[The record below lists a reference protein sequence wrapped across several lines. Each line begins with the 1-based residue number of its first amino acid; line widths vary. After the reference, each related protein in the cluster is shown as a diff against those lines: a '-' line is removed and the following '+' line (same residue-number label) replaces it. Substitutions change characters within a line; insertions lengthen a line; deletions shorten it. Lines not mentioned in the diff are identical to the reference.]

1 MECIYMED
9 GVKEIEE
16 RRYDRNR
23 QRMARQRYS
32 VRSGVVCALSM
43 GGRVGRAV
51 KERAYHECECD
62 GRGGIMT

>member
-23 QRMARQRYS
+23 QRMARQLYS

-43 GGRVGRAV
+43 GGMVGRAK
-51 KERAYHECECD
+51 KERAYYECECD
-62 GRGGIMT
+62 GRVGRMT